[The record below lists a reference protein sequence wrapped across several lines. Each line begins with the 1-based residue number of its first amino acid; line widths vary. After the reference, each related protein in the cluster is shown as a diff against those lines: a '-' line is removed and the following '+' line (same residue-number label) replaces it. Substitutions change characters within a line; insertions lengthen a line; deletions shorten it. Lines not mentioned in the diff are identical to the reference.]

1 MDYKELLKEDSEI
14 ILDSFMNKDA
24 FILGKYISEI
34 AISKNYAVAIRI
46 IKNNNIVFEYL
57 NDNALFNNFYWI
69 EKKINVVKRFDKSSA
84 LIAYKLKS
92 ENLTFDEKYG
102 DAREYAVTPGAVPIR
117 VKSVGTV
124 GIISVSGLS
133 SEEDHGLIIKGLKY
147 LLSRGDE

>member
-1 MDYKELLKEDSEI
+1 M
-14 ILDSFMNKDA
+14 
-24 FILGKYISEI
+24 
-34 AISKNYAVAIRI
+34 
-46 IKNNNIVFEYL
+46 
-57 NDNALFNNFYWI
+57 
-69 EKKINVVKRFDKSSA
+69 KRFDKSSA

-102 DAREYAVTPGAVPIR
+102 DAREYAETPGAVPIR

>member
-1 MDYKELLKEDSEI
+1 MTAEEIQKVEDLVNDKIMEVDSVETKLMTIEEAKESG
-14 ILDSFMNKDA
+14 A
-24 FILGKYISEI
+24 T
-34 AISKNYAVAIRI
+34 
-46 IKNNNIVFEYL
+46 
-57 NDNALFNNFYWI
+57 AL
-69 EKKINVVKRFDKSSA
+69 
-84 LIAYKLKS
+84 
-92 ENLTFDEKYG
+92 FDEKYG